1 MKAANNLTISTQL
14 LLFRGGQ
21 IELSA
26 VMATYSRNELRKK
39 LAKTQRNLPT
49 IKDNATRKLYTKK
62 AEKYKKLLEAM
73 NLENVER
80 NLSNMGITATST
92 RQNTSRQ
99 NLPTNTRT
107 IDDVITQFHGSFGH
121 FKPEQEITL
130 ARTEPLEKIFQNP
143 AAAGYKVVQTVGD
156 GDCLIHAFLTSV
168 SSAYRKIPF
177 AQRSKTGGKFRRD
190 FVAEQID
197 DADDKDFF
205 KSREYLEDQHILTL
219 GGLFNYNFIVFNQVP
234 PPKERTRTN
243 LPANAKNNITFLD
256 ITTGAPWILLYNK
269 LGSGRGGDH
278 YSAVQTPDG
287 AFIIND
293 YERGL
298 AVAKELAQQTE
309 SVRQCDYNNDEIVVY
324 RGEGYVV
331 EERRFDDS
339 DPPKC
344 TALTLKN
351 LETGA
356 LVKNIPVGDG
366 EITKL
371 SGGGGAAV
379 AAKRRR
385 TRRRYTRQR
394 KNTQR

>member
-1 MKAANNLTISTQL
+1 
-14 LLFRGGQ
+14 
-21 IELSA
+21 
-26 VMATYSRNELRKK
+26 MATYSREELRKK

-49 IKDNATRKLYTKK
+49 IKNNTQRTLYKKK

-80 NLSNMGITATST
+80 NIANMGIIAS
-92 RQNTSRQ
+92 NKAEAAEAAEAAKAV
-99 NLPTNTRT
+99 
-107 IDDVITQFHGSFGH
+107 DDVITTFYQGK
-121 FKPEQEITL
+121 FKPQQEVIL

-177 AQRSKTGGKFRRD
+177 MQRSETGGKFRRD
-190 FVAEQID
+190 FVAEQIE
-197 DADDKDFF
+197 DADDKAFF

-234 PPKERTRTN
+234 SPRERTRRN

-256 ITTGAPWILLYNK
+256 ITTGAPWIMLYNK
-269 LGSGRGGDH
+269 LGNGRGGDH

-287 AFIIND
+287 AFAIAD
-293 YERGL
+293 YARGL

-309 SVRQCDYNNDEIVVY
+309 SVRQCTYNNDEIVIY

-344 TALTLKN
+344 TTLTLRN

-356 LVKNIPVGDG
+356 LVKNVPVT

-371 SGGGGAAV
+371 SGGGSV
-379 AAKRRR
+379 KRRR
-385 TRRRYTRQR
+385 TRRGQR
-394 KNTQR
+394 RR